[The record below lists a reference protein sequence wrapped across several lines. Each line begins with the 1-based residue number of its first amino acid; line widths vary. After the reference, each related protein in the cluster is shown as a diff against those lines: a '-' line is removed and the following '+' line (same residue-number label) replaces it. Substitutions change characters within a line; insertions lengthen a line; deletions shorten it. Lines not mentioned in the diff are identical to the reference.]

1 MVRSKIALQFKQ
13 PQLDS
18 DLPRKQLTMQT
29 LNRRELLL
37 GACAASAAT
46 AVVGNANKCLA
57 REENSKAHL
66 PFRFCLNTST
76 IRGQKLSLVEEIEI
90 AAKAGYSG
98 IEPWIREIRQY
109 QETGGKLK
117 DLKRRI
123 ADAGLTVESA
133 IGFASWIVDDDQ
145 ERAQGLETAKQDMEL
160 VKQIGGARIA
170 APPVGATNQRDLDL
184 FKAADRYRALL
195 ELGEKTGVTPQVEVW
210 GFSKSLSRLG
220 ETAFVAIES
229 GHKDACLLPDVYH
242 IYKGGSDFAGLS
254 FINGRSIHVFHMND
268 YPADLPRETIS
279 DKHRVYPGDG
289 VAPLQDILSMLHA
302 SGFQGVL
309 SLELFNP
316 EYWKQDALTVA
327 RTGLEKMEKVVERFV
342 SNHPGSTV
350 G

>member
-1 MVRSKIALQFKQ
+1 V
-13 PQLDS
+13 
-18 DLPRKQLTMQT
+18 
-29 LNRRELLL
+29 
-37 GACAASAAT
+37 GARAAAYPVAAT
-46 AVVGNANKCLA
+46 GSAVVGSA
-57 REENSKAHL
+57 RNCPALEGDGKAL
-66 PFRFCLNTST
+66 RPFRFCLNTST

-109 QETGGKLK
+109 QEAGGKLR
-117 DLKRRI
+117 DLKGRI

-145 ERAQGLETAKQDMEL
+145 KRSQGLETAKQDMEL
-160 VKQIGGARIA
+160 VRQIGGSRIA
-170 APPVGATNQRDLDL
+170 APPVGATTQKDLNL
-184 FKAADRYRALL
+184 FKAAERYRALL

-210 GFSKSLSRLG
+210 GFSTSLSRLG

-254 FINGRSIHVFHMND
+254 VINARSIHVFHIND
-268 YPADLPRETIS
+268 YPADPPRETIS
-279 DKHRVYPGDG
+279 DKDRVYPGDG
-289 VAPLQDILSMLHA
+289 VAPLQDILGMLHA
-302 SGFQGVL
+302 SGFVGAL

-316 EYWKQDALTVA
+316 DYWKQDALTVA
-327 RTGLEKMEKVVERFV
+327 RTGLQKMETMVERFV
-342 SNHPGSTV
+342 STHPGSTV